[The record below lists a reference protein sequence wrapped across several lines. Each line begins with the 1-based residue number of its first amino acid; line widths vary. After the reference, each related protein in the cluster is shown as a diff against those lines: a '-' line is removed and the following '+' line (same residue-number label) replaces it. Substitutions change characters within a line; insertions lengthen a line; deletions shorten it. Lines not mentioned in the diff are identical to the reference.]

1 MKLVLDTNVLSKL
14 CHPTKHRDVAE
25 WLGKLLADE
34 SIEERIIYVPEIADY
49 ELRRELLRMVAKQQA
64 DQRSI
69 DRLDDLGRDLDY
81 SPISTSTL
89 REACRLWATARN
101 SGNATSSKDALDGDV
116 ILAAQALELG
126 AIVITSNRKH
136 LSTYGVTARDWSE
149 V

>member
-1 MKLVLDTNVLSKL
+1 
-14 CHPTKHRDVAE
+14 
-25 WLGKLLADE
+25 
-34 SIEERIIYVPEIADY
+34 
-49 ELRRELLRMVAKQQA
+49 
-64 DQRSI
+64 
-69 DRLDDLGRDLDY
+69 Y
-81 SPISTSTL
+81 SPISTRTL